1 MKSSLTRQVFFFYSK
16 ECLAE
21 WLGGG
26 GGGDGGGG
34 DGGGDSFQS
43 PDFPA
48 D

>member
-1 MKSSLTRQVFFFYSK
+1 MKSSLTRQFFYSK

-26 GGGDGGGG
+26 GGGDGGDG